1 MDHASNFAALL
12 LLFSAVGTSPAMA
25 QTPVEGAYER
35 MDTGHQKIARALFE
49 AQIPNTIPG
58 GTSRIRRAASRVNP
72 LTLDEISALKENGR
86 AWGFVFQ
93 TMRARGLV
101 VEDNLGQVMA
111 KYEQRR
117 VPTGVV
123 AKVTRAH
130 PKTQPDEGLPK

>member
-1 MDHASNFAALL
+1 MDHVSNFAALL

-35 MDTGHQKIARALFE
+35 MDQGHQKIARALFE
-49 AQIPNTIPG
+49 AQVPNTIPG
-58 GTSRIRRAASRVNP
+58 GTSRARRGTSPVNP

-101 VEDNLGQVMA
+101 NDDNLGQVMA
-111 KYEQRR
+111 KYERRR

-123 AKVTRAH
+123 ATVTRAH
-130 PKTQPDEGLPK
+130 PTTRPQADLPK